1 MSEPAA
7 AEASPASFADALA
20 AMPDGEL
27 AALLR
32 QRPDAAV
39 PPPADFD
46 VLASRLSSQH
56 SVSRVAETVDQF
68 VLDVLE
74 ALVVASG
81 DEDELVAFCR
91 VPIADIRRATDD
103 RGVARPG
110 LERRRG
116 PAVGREG
123 RAIGGG

>member
-1 MSEPAA
+1 MS
-7 AEASPASFADALA
+7 D
-20 AMPDGEL
+20 DEL

-74 ALVVASG
+74 ALVVVAPA
-81 DEDELVAFCR
+81 DEDELERFCR
-91 VPIADIRRATDD
+91 VPIADIRRAAAIAVTP
-103 RGVARPG
+103 RPG
-110 LERRRG
+110 LARR
-116 PAVGREG
+116 
-123 RAIGGG
+123 